1 MTEEERIAQ
10 TKECIRHVVLF
21 QKLKVITS
29 WEVINRIES
38 MWDFRD
44 DAQWREYRMLYR
56 QVEKEIQDEQ

>member
-1 MTEEERIAQ
+1 MLDEERIAK

-29 WEVINRIES
+29 WELINRIES

-44 DAQWREYRMLYR
+44 DAQMREYRMLYR
-56 QVEKEIQDEQ
+56 QVEKEMQDGQ